1 MRVFELRGMR
11 YFEISENWL
20 EQVDLGVTLWE
31 GEFEGR
37 RDTWLRWCDRQG
49 NILLTG
55 DERSRQAEQRASEAE
70 HRASEAERRTQILA
84 EQLRNLGINPD
95 TIS

>member
-1 MRVFELRGMR
+1 MR

>member
-1 MRVFELRGMR
+1 
-11 YFEISENWL
+11 
-20 EQVDLGVTLWE
+20 LWE
-31 GEFEGR
+31 GEFEAR
-37 RDTWLRWCDRQG
+37 QDTWLRWCDRQG

-55 DERSRQAEQRASEAE
+55 DERSQQAEQRATDAE
-70 HRASEAERRTQILA
+70 HRASEAERRAQLLA